1 MEPLINP
8 EIALA
13 AIVGHTAAGKTAL
26 AAALAYRLDGE
37 IISADSRQV
46 YRGMDLGTGKDYSDY
61 MVGGIRIPCH
71 LIDIRDPGE
80 KYTLFDFQEDFRDA
94 FDDIRQRG
102 RFPLLCGGTGLYIES
117 VLKGYELGRVPEDP
131 QFRESCKNLT
141 DEELAAR
148 LESFGP
154 LHNTTD
160 TVERSRLI
168 RALEIA
174 TFSGREY
181 PKDSKSR
188 MMNFRVFAVFFER
201 EERRERI
208 TSRLRERLENGMAG
222 EVTNLL
228 KTVPADALM
237 YYGLEYRY
245 LTLYCTGRMTYEEMF
260 SRLNTAIHQFAKR
273 QMTWFRG
280 MEKRGIPITW
290 IPGELSMDEKIA
302 VILGGL
308 GKRQK
313 AESRRQK

>member
-1 MEPLINP
+1 MESLINP
-8 EIALA
+8 DIALA

-26 AAALAYRLDGE
+26 AAALAYRLNGE

-46 YRGMDLGTGKDYSDY
+46 YRGMDLGTGKDNSDY

-117 VLKGYELGRVPEDP
+117 VLKGYELERVPGDEL
-131 QFRESCKNLT
+131 FRKECESKT
-141 DEELAAR
+141 DAELIDQ
-148 LESFGP
+148 LSTYGP
-154 LHNTTD
+154 LHNETD
-160 TVERSRLI
+160 ISERNRLI

-174 TFSGREY
+174 RHPRHPGTGIHAGIRY
-181 PKDSKSR
+181 
-188 MMNFRVFAVFFER
+188 RVFAVYYQR

-208 TSRLRERLENGMAG
+208 ARRLRERLGQGMVD
-222 EVTNLL
+222 EVKTLL
-228 KTVPADALM
+228 KTVSPDDLM
-237 YYGLEYRY
+237 YYGLEYKY
-245 LTLYCTGRMTYEEMF
+245 LTLYCLGKLSFDEMF
-260 SRLNTAIHQFAKR
+260 TQLNIAICQFAKR

-290 IPGELSMDEKIA
+290 VPGELIMDEKIA
-302 VILGGL
+302 IILGGL
-308 GKRQK
+308 R
-313 AESRRQK
+313 